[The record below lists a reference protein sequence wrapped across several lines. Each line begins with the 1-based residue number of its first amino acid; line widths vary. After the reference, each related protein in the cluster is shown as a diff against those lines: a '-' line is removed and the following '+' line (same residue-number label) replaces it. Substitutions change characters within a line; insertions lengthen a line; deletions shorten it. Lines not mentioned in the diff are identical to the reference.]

1 MVDPDRDTVE
11 NVLRGDTG
19 SYRLLVESYQERAIL
34 LALRMLGTREEAE
47 EIVQDAFVSAYRSLS
62 GFRGDSRFSTWLYR
76 IVYNLCLTTLRRRR
90 RRWHREGKPENRDM
104 DPERQIGIASDDP
117 TTLEVLE
124 EADVASLV
132 RREVERLPDRYRIP
146 LTMFYLEEMSYETV
160 AGIMGQPLGTVKTNL
175 FRARTMLRERLQKRY
190 AGEVRAA

>member
-1 MVDPDRDTVE
+1 
-11 NVLRGDTG
+11 
-19 SYRLLVESYQERAIL
+19 
-34 LALRMLGTREEAE
+34 MLGTREDAE

-190 AGEVRAA
+190 SGEVRAA